1 MGVKLT
7 NTTRVQVMVEVC
19 GMSQWGM
26 EATLESVHASAK
38 QEALNRLTK
47 ALKIHDVR
55 IVGDMRV
62 LHIVS
67 EADPIK

>member
-19 GMSQWGM
+19 GMSEWGM

-38 QEALNRLTK
+38 QEALGRLAK
-47 ALKIHDVR
+47 ALKAHDVR